1 MSVRAYSH
9 AGAADACA
17 RLPKHVPQTG
27 IAQPDAE
34 TALSSSSVCA
44 VGALT
49 SRSPRVSAPEYPL
62 FILIAGP
69 SIFRGC
75 SSLTWKAR
83 CFCLA
88 LSILGRSLP
97 VCGVCHLLAQRSSI
111 YVWLCDAKKRLKTIS
126 WYADDAKKFKDEYQR
141 CCWAMTKQVVAQ
153 VILSTFS
160 RLIWDIRRSVFRIPW
175 RHRASRTH
183 DAPRPWRSL

>member
-1 MSVRAYSH
+1 MPALRMP
-9 AGAADACA
+9 A

-111 YVWLCDAKKRLKTIS
+111 YVWLCDAKKRIEDNLMVCRRREAIQRWISTVLLSDDKTS
-126 WYADDAKKFKDEYQR
+126 R
-141 CCWAMTKQVVAQ
+141 CTGEPFNLFTLDVGHQTKR
-153 VILSTFS
+153 F
-160 RLIWDIRRSVFRIPW
+160 
-175 RHRASRTH
+175 
-183 DAPRPWRSL
+183 